1 MNQTASA
8 ANSSRMASLDLLRLL
23 AALAVVFFHY
33 CFRGK
38 IAGDLD
44 SGYAAAAPFAIY
56 GYLGVNLFFL
66 ISGFVISWSAEG
78 RNWQEFSVARFV
90 RLYPGFLV
98 CMTATF
104 VVLAIARDPRFP
116 TDLLTYAANLSMF
129 APAFGRLAM
138 DGVYWS
144 IMLEIVFYGWFAA
157 LIFAGVYP
165 RRKLTIVAVWL
176 AVSALNETL
185 LGSGA
190 LRILLVTAY
199 APFFASGILAYHLV
213 SRGRS
218 PQVLALL
225 AASFLLSCK
234 TITFSQNWMIAHLG
248 VAPSY
253 LHLVAANV
261 AVHAIFAGAIL
272 LRSVVRPSPT
282 ILMLG
287 GLTYP
292 LYLLHQFIG
301 YILLNALAPHIGKY
315 AAFMLV
321 LAGMLIASFLV
332 WRFVEMPVR
341 KPLIKGLM
349 SVMTRLTAGSRL
361 QLHRYFIPTGQISA
375 SPAAQEARSLDR
387 FAGPES

>member
-1 MNQTASA
+1 MNTRTSEP
-8 ANSSRMASLDLLRLL
+8 NSSRMASLDLLRLL

-33 CFRGK
+33 CFRGA

-44 SGYAAAAPFAIY
+44 SGYPAAAPFAIY

-98 CMTATF
+98 CMTVTF
-104 VVLAIARDPRFP
+104 IVLAIARDPRFP
-116 TDLLTYAANLSMF
+116 TDPLTYIVNLSMF

-157 LIFAGVYP
+157 LLLAGVYP
-165 RRKLTIVAVWL
+165 RRKLTIVAIWL
-176 AVSALNETL
+176 AISALNEL
-185 LGSGA
+185 FIGSGA
-190 LRILLVTAY
+190 LRIVLVTAY

-218 PQVLALL
+218 PEVLTLL

-234 TITFSQNWMIAHLG
+234 TIVFSQSWMIAHLG

-253 LHLVAANV
+253 PQLVAANA
-261 AVHAIFAGAIL
+261 AVHGIFAGAIL
-272 LRSVVRPSPT
+272 LRSVVPASAT

-301 YILLNALAPHIGKY
+301 YILLNGLAPHIGKH
-315 AAFMLV
+315 AAFIVV
-321 LAGMLIASFLV
+321 LSGMLIVSFVV
-332 WRFVEMPVR
+332 WRYIEMPVR
-341 KPLIKGLM
+341 KPLIRRLM
-349 SVMTRLTAGSRL
+349 SIMNHLTAGYRL
-361 QLHRYFIPTGQISA
+361 QPHRYFIPTGPIST

-387 FAGPES
+387 FAGPET

>member
-1 MNQTASA
+1 MNQRTSA
-8 ANSSRMASLDLLRLL
+8 PNSSRMASLDLLRLL

-44 SGYAAAAPFAIY
+44 DGYPAAVPFAMY

-78 RNWQEFSVARFV
+78 RHWQEFSVARFV

-104 VVLAIARDPRFP
+104 VVLTIARDPRFP

-129 APAFGRLAM
+129 APALGRLAM

-157 LIFAGVYP
+157 LIFVGVYP
-165 RRKLTIVAVWL
+165 RRKLTIIAIWL
-176 AVSALNETL
+176 AISALNETFV
-185 LGSGA
+185 GSGA
-190 LRILLVTAY
+190 LRIVLVTAY
-199 APFFASGILAYHLV
+199 APFFASGILAYHLI
-213 SRGRS
+213 SRGIS
-218 PQVLALL
+218 SGALALL
-225 AASFLLSCK
+225 TASFLLSCK
-234 TITFSQNWMIAHLG
+234 TIVFSQNWMITHLG
-248 VAPSY
+248 AAPSY
-253 LHLVAANV
+253 PHLVAANI
-261 AVHAIFAGAIL
+261 AVHVIFAGAIM

-282 ILMLG
+282 MLMLG

-301 YILLNALAPHIGKY
+301 YILLNALAPHVGKH
-315 AAFMLV
+315 AAVILV
-321 LAGMLIASFLV
+321 LVGMFIASFLV
-332 WRFVEMPVR
+332 WHFIEVPIR
-341 KPLIKGLM
+341 KPLIRGLM
-349 SVMTRLTAGSRL
+349 SIMSRLTVGYRVSQEVCFAPS
-361 QLHRYFIPTGQISA
+361 IA
-375 SPAAQEARSLDR
+375 SPGAKVEGSEPPA
-387 FAGPES
+387 